1 MNSFTQLVQNVKDAN
16 WQSAGQV
23 FKEIMQQKVAD
34 RLDIER
40 RTIFKEDSSEAY
52 KKYFNSMLKKW
63 NVSSPDDIPDDKKD
77 DFFKAVDKG
86 YKAKNEDCGLK
97 HEDENDDEEQVDENG
112 RPAWKYQTGDDDGK
126 DDGPHVWD
134 YQKEVAKPHVPKPGV
149 TKIKPDLK
157 GRLGAVRNV

>member
-40 RTIFKEDSSEAY
+40 RTVFKEDSSEAY

-63 NVSSPDDIPDDKKD
+63 NVSSPDDIPADKKD

-86 YKAKNEDCGLK
+86 YKGKNESCGLK
-97 HEDENDDEEQVDENG
+97 HEDNPAGAYGVLGPDEDEEEVEEG
-112 RPAWKYQTGDDDGK
+112 RPAWKYQTKKPGEPSK
-126 DDGPHVWD
+126 DDEEDGPPVWD
-134 YQKEVAKPHVPKPGV
+134 YQK
-149 TKIKPDLK
+149 
-157 GRLGAVRNV
+157 

>member
-1 MNSFTQLVQNVKDAN
+1 MNSFSELVQNVKDAY
-16 WQSAGQV
+16 WKCSGQV

-63 NVSSPDDIPDDKKD
+63 NVSSPDDIPADKKD

-86 YKAKNEDCGLK
+86 YKAKNESCGLK
-97 HEDENDDEEQVDENG
+97 HEDNPAGAYGVLGPDEDEEEVEEG
-112 RPAWKYQTGDDDGK
+112 RPTWKYQTKKPGEPSK
-126 DDGPHVWD
+126 DDEEDGPPVWD
-134 YQKEVAKPHVPKPGV
+134 YQK
-149 TKIKPDLK
+149 
-157 GRLGAVRNV
+157 

>member
-1 MNSFTQLVQNVKDAN
+1 MNSFTHLVQNVKDAN

-52 KKYFNSMLKKW
+52 KKYFDSMLKKW
-63 NVSSPDDIPDDKKD
+63 NVSSPADIPADKKD

-86 YKAKNEDCGLK
+86 YKAKNESCGLK
-97 HEDENDDEEQVDENG
+97 HEDDDEEEVDEG
-112 RPAWKYQTGDDDGK
+112 RPAWKYQTKNPGEPSK
-126 DDGPHVWD
+126 DDEEDGPPVWD
-134 YQKEVAKPHVPKPGV
+134 YQK
-149 TKIKPDLK
+149 
-157 GRLGAVRNV
+157 

>member
-16 WQSAGQV
+16 WQGAGQV

-34 RLDIER
+34 RLDVER

-52 KKYFNSMLKKW
+52 KKYFASMLKKW
-63 NVSSPDDIPDDKKD
+63 NVSSPKDIPADKKD

-86 YKAKNEDCGLK
+86 YKAKNESCGLK

-112 RPAWKYQTGDDDGK
+112 RPAWKYQTRKPGEPPKDDD
-126 DDGPHVWD
+126 DDDEGPPVWD
-134 YQKEVAKPHVPKPGV
+134 YQKRHPKG
-149 TKIKPDLK
+149 K
-157 GRLGAVRNV
+157 